1 MKVTIEL
8 ACLKKKE
15 NQSAHFA
22 SAWLVLSRWFF
33 TTLVPA
39 SQLELILVVSL
50 YLTRSDPNSHQN
62 PIK

>member
-39 SQLELILVVSL
+39 KPTGANLGCQLILN
-50 YLTRSDPNSHQN
+50 TF
-62 PIK
+62 